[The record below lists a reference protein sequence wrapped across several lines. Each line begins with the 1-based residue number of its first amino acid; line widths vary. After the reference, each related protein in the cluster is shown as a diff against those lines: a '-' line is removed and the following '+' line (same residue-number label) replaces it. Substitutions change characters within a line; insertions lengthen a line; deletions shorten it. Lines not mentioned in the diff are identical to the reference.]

1 MATDPFK
8 EIFTPP
14 VLQELFPANRSDSF
28 FEALYGDTEE
38 GAYNIVL
45 AYQGYAPKT
54 HSLHF
59 VFNLQER
66 PGKCLA
72 CHLTHGL
79 PEVFARH
86 PVIGVAGLI
95 EKINLLLGDHAQC
108 GEWQLGTTQNLS
120 RKLYG
125 VPLTIKLR

>member
-1 MATDPFK
+1 MATDPYK
-8 EIFTPP
+8 ELFSQP
-14 VLQELFPANRSDSF
+14 VLQELFPPERSDLF

-38 GAYNIVL
+38 GAYNIEL
-45 AYQGYAPKT
+45 DYQGYAPKA

-59 VFNLQER
+59 VFNLLER

-86 PVIGVAGLI
+86 PVIGIAELVTRINGVLAGRA
-95 EKINLLLGDHAQC
+95 EC